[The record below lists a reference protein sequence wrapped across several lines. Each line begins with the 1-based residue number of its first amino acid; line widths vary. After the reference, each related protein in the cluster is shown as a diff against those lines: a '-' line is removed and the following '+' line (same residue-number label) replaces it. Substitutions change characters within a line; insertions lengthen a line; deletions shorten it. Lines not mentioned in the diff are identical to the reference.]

1 MEDGQMSRS
10 KKVYTSFAAWLVI
23 AAFLLSTVSHVEAR
37 AQSEDAPEAGGVLF
51 ILDGSGSMAA
61 QIDGKPKMDVA
72 KEVMIN
78 AIKGLPDNVNVGLQV
93 YGHRS
98 KGDCD
103 DIETLAEVG
112 PTDKEALISKINSI
126 KPMGKTPITK
136 SFEVAGEKLGAMEDE
151 TTVILVSDGEETCE
165 GDPCALVKSLKE
177 KGIKVKVHV
186 VGFDVGAKEK
196 EQLSCIAEAGGGKY
210 FAADSA
216 AQLEE
221 ALAEVEQEVVVKKAP
236 EPKKNILPTGGDRPE
251 TAVALEL
258 GDYFTGHAIEKNGKE
273 YYAVKIKPGQTLGV
287 SFRTPD
293 TGNPY
298 AGAAIYD
305 ETGNQVVSEIIIGA
319 PGASK
324 TITWLTAAGK
334 DEYTYYFSVGNTYDS
349 NAEGTA
355 YSVSVTDNFD
365 IGSGKDAG
373 ATFDDTMPIQPGKQT
388 GYLSGP
394 WGSDEKDY
402 YTLPMTTEQKLS
414 IKITPETDA
423 GFRVTVY
430 DQDRVRTEAK
440 ASANDGA
447 IVRLNWTAPAD
458 QEMVYILVEP
468 YGSPDKRSANKYDID
483 LKVE

>member
-1 MEDGQMSRS
+1 MKSYKEESVRLT
-10 KKVYTSFAAWLVI
+10 VWLIVGVVL
-23 AAFLLSTVSHVEAR
+23 LLSPLSGVETR
-37 AQSEDAPEAGGVLF
+37 AQSEDAPEAGGGVLF

-112 PTDKEALISKINSI
+112 PTDKEALIQKINSI

-136 SFEVAGEKLGAMEDE
+136 SFEIAGEKLGAMEDE

-177 KGIKVKVHV
+177 KGINVKVHV

-210 FAADSA
+210 FAADNA

-221 ALAEVEQEVVVKKAP
+221 ALAEVEQEVAVKKP
-236 EPKKNILPTGGDRPE
+236 EKPKMNILPDGGDRPG
-251 TAVALEL
+251 TAVPLEP
-258 GDYFTGHAIEKNGKE
+258 GEYATGHAIAKNARE
-273 YYAVKIKPGQTLGV
+273 YYAVNVKPGQTLSV

-305 ETGNQVVSEIIIGA
+305 ESGNQVVSDVIIGG
-319 PGASK
+319 PGVLK
-324 TITWLTAAGK
+324 TISWMAAAGK
-334 DEYTYYFSVGNTYDS
+334 DEYTYYFSAGNTYDP

-355 YSVSVTDNFD
+355 YTVSVADNFD

-373 ATFDDTMPIQPGKQT
+373 GNFDDTMPIQPGKQT

-414 IKITPETDA
+414 IKITPETDT
-423 GFRVTVY
+423 GFVVTVY
-430 DQDRVRTEAK
+430 DQDRVRQEVK
-440 ASANDGA
+440 GSANAGA

-458 QEMVYILVEP
+458 QEIVYILVEP
-468 YGSPDKRSANKYDID
+468 DGSPDRRSANKYDFD

>member
-1 MEDGQMSRS
+1 MSRS
-10 KKVYTSFAAWLVI
+10 KKEYSSLAVWLI
-23 AAFLLSTVSHVEAR
+23 IAAAFLLSPVSYVEAR
-37 AQSEDAPEAGGVLF
+37 AQSEDAPEAGGGVLF

-112 PTDKEALISKINSI
+112 PTDKEAIIKKINSI

-136 SFEVAGEKLGAMEDE
+136 SFEIAGEKLGAMEDE

-177 KGIKVKVHV
+177 KGINVKVHV

-221 ALAEVEQEVVVKKAP
+221 ALAEVEQEVVVKKP
-236 EPKKNILPTGGDRPE
+236 EKPKMNILPDGGDRPG
-251 TAVALEL
+251 TAVPLEP
-258 GDYFTGHAIEKNGKE
+258 GEYATGHAIAKNARE
-273 YYAVKIKPGQTLGV
+273 YYAVNVKPGQTLSV

-305 ETGNQVVSEIIIGA
+305 EQGNLVVEDTIIGDA
-319 PGASK
+319 GVLK
-324 TITWLTAAGK
+324 TISWMAAAGK
-334 DEYTYYFSVGNTYDS
+334 DEYTYSFSAGNKYDP

-355 YSVSVTDNFD
+355 YTVSVADNFD

-373 ATFDDTMPIQPGKQT
+373 GNFDDTMPIQPGKQT

-394 WGSDEKDY
+394 WGSDNKDY
-402 YTLPMTTEQKLS
+402 YTLPMTTEQKLG
-414 IKITPETDA
+414 IKITPETDT
-423 GFRVTVY
+423 GFKVTVY
-430 DQDRVRTEAK
+430 DQDRVRTEVK
-440 ASANDGA
+440 TSANDGA
-447 IVRLNWTAPAD
+447 IVRLNWTAPED
-458 QEMVYILVEP
+458 QEIVYILVEP
-468 YGSPDKRSANKYDID
+468 YGSPDKRSANKYDLD